1 MLNSILVEQ
10 FASVHRQKKSGVLT
24 VVGPAFRL
32 RFCIEDGDPVGLD
45 FCADKDLVLAQA
57 LMEFHKIGPEVYQ
70 MVVESRRLGKGGV
83 ADMVRR
89 QQVVNDE
96 EIAQVTRSMVEDT
109 LVKCFGTPH
118 QELVFD
124 ERDDASTFDF
134 DNSAIRLR
142 IGTEVLLNTVQS
154 RVSEI
159 DKVMNDV
166 GGPDAIFTL
175 SENET
180 GSAPLSE
187 FEKHVLN
194 FIDGRKTVDDI
205 AIAFRES
212 TLTMSRLL
220 HGMVAKGVVKRSS
233 IGGVSRLRTAV
244 QPTATI
250 TKTTGET
257 TKAAPAVSASG
268 VNTQPL
274 IDFVPHR
281 AAEPARSNR
290 AVLAMLVAALLM
302 VLAVGYLVILSQRR
316 SEALDSA
323 AQALLDNIGAG
334 KWEDAVAQ
342 VDKAKSEAGNDL
354 QAIERVQI
362 LDQRLQDALKSETS
376 AISKLIDAQEYQ
388 PARDR
393 LNRLPVA
400 LQPADLNA
408 AIQRG
413 QSTLTNRSDALVTQ
427 VTRLLE
433 SGQAAQAMR
442 VIANAKGREGE
453 AAGDFL
459 ARWRLSS
466 LERAGSSSLPLSQRT
481 ALINQIL
488 ATDPDARQREQIE
501 RIRNDFVRLQQ
512 RTAEQIQTLRKQADQ
527 GAFAE
532 VEAEWEQGHLGDQL
546 RGTPLAGEAE
556 ALKRKNDD
564 VTKEMRGLEAD
575 GLALITDSDDAKPM
589 GAFAGRVQQALGK
602 WPLASNAEALR
613 LLAQLLNELSGMV
626 NDRKAG
632 DEATALDAWVLERQP
647 PKSVATLVA
656 NRSKRLKGIEDT
668 AGKALETAR
677 AFARQNDWDTNERM
691 LKELLAR
698 PQWQR
703 TVARV
708 TAQRD
713 LDSIGSIKGQ
723 QQAWQEELR
732 KAMLAG
738 DTSTSLTI
746 AQKMG
751 LRYLP
756 LVVHS
761 QPAGA
766 EVLRDGK
773 SIGTTPL
780 ILDIPAGERGTLTLK
795 VQRTDFDAVD
805 VQASAA
811 EGGWFLPVRL
821 ERTAIGRYDLNM
833 TLTARPTA
841 LGGRLWVASRQGA
854 ASLAPG
860 QPVQKFAFENPGTG
874 DVVGQPL
881 YAGALGTADGVWY
894 PTREGISIRVGKNG
908 IERLPIAGR
917 TDLPIIDYTSELI
930 VGRRFIIL
938 AGMDG
943 ALHASDDRN
952 PLAAWHGSV
961 GATFIHAPVLVSDRI
976 LAVRTDGLV
985 EVYLPDDGKMVAKH
999 ALDGEVLSAWQSKD
1013 GLHCVTRTSH
1023 WTCVGEADPVRSP
1036 LPQEIRSAGREVLIT
1051 PDNHAWILSDNTW
1064 RDLGRFDGKLTAQP
1078 IHWAGHAVLP
1088 LGTQMTVL
1096 GPKGFSIAA
1105 ANEFLAPEIVG
1116 NQLAVATL
1124 GGMVRFYAP

>member
-10 FASVHRQKKSGVLT
+10 FASIHRQKKSGVLT
-24 VVGPAFRL
+24 VVGQAFRL

-57 LMEFHKIGPEVYQ
+57 LMDFHKIGAEVYQ
-70 MVVESRRLGKGGV
+70 MVVESHRLGKGGV

-89 QQVVNDE
+89 QQVVNDD

-142 IGTEVLLNTVQS
+142 IGTEILLNTVQS
-154 RVSEI
+154 RVNEI
-159 DKVMNDV
+159 DKVMHEV

-205 AIAFRES
+205 AVAFRES

-220 HGMVAKGVVKRSS
+220 HGMAAKGVVKRSS
-233 IGGVSRLRTAV
+233 IGGVSRLRSAI
-244 QPTATI
+244 QPTAAAVATPNQSA
-250 TKTTGET
+250 TNAPSTT
-257 TKAAPAVSASG
+257 AP
-268 VNTQPL
+268 NTQPL

-281 AAEPARSNR
+281 TPEPARSNR
-290 AVLAMLVAALLM
+290 AVLAMLVAALVM
-302 VLAVGYLVILSQRR
+302 VSAVGYLVILSQRR

-323 AQALLDNIGAG
+323 AQALMENLVAG
-334 KWEDAVAQ
+334 KWSEAVAQ

-354 QAIERVQI
+354 QAIERVQL
-362 LDQRLQDALKSETS
+362 LDQRFQEALKNETAS
-376 AISKLIDAQEYQ
+376 IAKLIESQDYQ
-388 PARDR
+388 TAKEH
-393 LNRLPVA
+393 LNLLPVA
-400 LQPADLNA
+400 LQPAELNA
-408 AIQRG
+408 ALQRG
-413 QSTLTNRSDALVTQ
+413 QSTLANRSDALVSQ
-427 VTRLLE
+427 VTRLLD
-433 SGQAAQAMR
+433 SGQAAQAVR
-442 VIANAKGREGE
+442 VITNAKGHEGE
-453 AAGDFL
+453 AAADYL

-481 ALINQIL
+481 TLINQIL

-512 RTAEQIQTLRKQADQ
+512 RTSEQIQSLRKQADQ

-546 RGTPLAGEAE
+546 RGTPLAGEAD
-556 ALKRKNDD
+556 ALKRKNDEI
-564 VTKEMRGLEAD
+564 TKEMRGLEAD
-575 GLALITDSDDAKPM
+575 GLALISDSDDAKLM
-589 GAFAGRVQQALGK
+589 GAFSGRVQQALGK
-602 WPLASNAEALR
+602 WPLASNSEGLR
-613 LLAQLLNELSGMV
+613 SLAQLLNELSGMV
-626 NDRKAG
+626 SDRKAG
-632 DEATALDAWVLERQP
+632 DEATALDAWILERQP
-647 PKSVATLVA
+647 PKTVATLVA
-656 NRSKRLKGIEDT
+656 NRSKRLKSIEDA

-691 LKELLAR
+691 LKELVAR

-713 LDSIGSIKGQ
+713 LDSIGSLKGQ

-738 DTSTSLTI
+738 DTTASLAI
-746 AQKMG
+746 SQKMG

-780 ILDIPAGERGTLTLK
+780 ILDIPAGERSSLTLK
-795 VQRTDFDAVD
+795 VQRADFDAVE
-805 VQASAA
+805 VLGSAA

-821 ERTAIGRYDLNM
+821 ERTSTGRHELNM

-841 LGGRLWVASRQGA
+841 INGRLWVASRQSA

-860 QPVQKFAFENPGTG
+860 QSVQKFAFENPGTG

-894 PTREGISIRVGKNG
+894 PTREGIAIRVGKNG

-952 PLAAWHGSV
+952 PLASWHGSP
-961 GATFIHAPVLVSDRI
+961 GSTFVHAPVLVGDRI
-976 LAVRTDGLV
+976 LAVRIDGSI
-985 EVYLPDDGKMVAKH
+985 EVYLPDDGKLAAKYP
-999 ALDGEVLSAWQSKD
+999 LDGEVLSAWQSKD

-1023 WTCVGEADPVRSP
+1023 WLCVGETEPTRSP

-1064 RDLGRFDGKLTAQP
+1064 RDVGRFEGKLTAQP
-1078 IHWAGHAVLP
+1078 IHWTGHAVLP
-1088 LGTQMTVL
+1088 LGNQMTVI
-1096 GPKGFSIAA
+1096 GPKGFSITA

-1124 GGMVRFYAP
+1124 GGMVRFYSP